1 MPNTRGENSLRR
13 PHTGRQIQLFKCLEK
28 NYALSKKQLSRKMKV
43 SVRSIERY
51 LPVLLEH
58 KVVEVKF
65 TDIKG
70 NSKKPTHFYSIMR
83 NKL

>member
-1 MPNTRGENSLRR
+1 
-13 PHTGRQIQLFKCLEK
+13 
-28 NYALSKKQLSRKMKV
+28 MKV